1 MRNFLLPPLHS
12 PPLRSLH
19 RFHSPFSVP
28 PSPSWTALPRRR
40 TGSPRS
46 ISFQLR
52 ANRGFRGQASM
63 VHRLFVA
70 TFPLATGYFIISL
83 RCGKL
88 TPLAVHP
95 FFNDCSQRCFGFFFF
110 PHSLEPCELILAWKE
125 LVFVNYKSSK
135 NDYFSNSN
143 LRKLIDA
150 TFWNNVIVRYI
161 ENIKI

>member
-110 PHSLEPCELILAWKE
+110 LTVLNLANWYLRERNWFSSTINRAKAIISRIRILE
-125 LVFVNYKSSK
+125 NY
-135 NDYFSNSN
+135 
-143 LRKLIDA
+143 
-150 TFWNNVIVRYI
+150 
-161 ENIKI
+161 

>member
-110 PHSLEPCELILAWKE
+110 LTVLNLANWYLRERNWFSSTINRAKAIISRIRILE
-125 LVFVNYKSSK
+125 N
-135 NDYFSNSN
+135 
-143 LRKLIDA
+143 
-150 TFWNNVIVRYI
+150 
-161 ENIKI
+161 

>member
-1 MRNFLLPPLHS
+1 MRHTFPPVFPGPLVHVENFSTTPPPFFLFSSSECGISYPRPFIPLPSPL
-12 PPLRSLH
+12 LRSLH

-95 FFNDCSQRCFGFFFF
+95 FFNDCSQRCFGFFF
-110 PHSLEPCELILAWKE
+110 
-125 LVFVNYKSSK
+125 SSQ
-135 NDYFSNSN
+135 SWT
-143 LRKLIDA
+143 LRID
-150 TFWNNVIVRYI
+150 TCVKGIGFRQL
-161 ENIKI
+161 

>member
-110 PHSLEPCELILAWKE
+110 LTVLNLANWYLRERNWFSSTINRAKTIISRIRILE
-125 LVFVNYKSSK
+125 N
-135 NDYFSNSN
+135 
-143 LRKLIDA
+143 
-150 TFWNNVIVRYI
+150 
-161 ENIKI
+161 